1 MSREV
6 KVYRI
11 TGFMLIGQDKY
22 PQWVKFVKE
31 IRALK
36 PEHAIERLY
45 SELGSKHKVKK
56 ANIKIVDIVEIKP
69 EEAEDRL
76 VRDLERLTSMVL
88 E

>member
-45 SELGSKHKVKK
+45 SELGSKHKVKR

>member
-22 PQWVKFVKE
+22 PQWAKFVKE

-45 SELGSKHKVKK
+45 SELGSKHKVKR

>member
-45 SELGSKHKVKK
+45 SELGSKHKVKR

-69 EEAEDRL
+69 EEAENRL

>member
-45 SELGSKHKVKK
+45 SELGSKHKVKR

-76 VRDLERLTSMVL
+76 ARDLERLTSMVL

>member
-36 PEHAIERLY
+36 PEHAIEKLY
-45 SELGSKHKVKK
+45 SELGSKHKVKR

>member
-22 PQWVKFVKE
+22 PQWAKFVKE

-45 SELGSKHKVKK
+45 SELGSKHKVKR

-76 VRDLERLTSMVL
+76 ARDLERLTSMVL